1 MTGELHDCDGTPASP
16 VRQPL
21 TDPLT
26 LDVGAG
32 TAVKHPGALR
42 LDRSREAAPH
52 VVADVDRG
60 GLPFRGGAFETV
72 GAYDVVEH
80 VEDLVAFVEEAHRVL
95 KPGGRLLVT
104 TPHFSC
110 ANAYTDPTH
119 RRALGLRSF
128 DYFADGHPLAYYSR
142 ARFRVRAATL
152 LFEGALLG
160 RLLSH
165 LARRWPRFYERRLAW
180 VFPAWFMYFEL
191 EAVK

>member
-1 MTGELHDCDGTPASP
+1 MTGERRGCDGTPASLA
-16 VRQPL
+16 RQPL

-32 TAVKHPGALR
+32 TAVNHPGAVR
-42 LDRSREAAPH
+42 LDRAREAKPH
-52 VVADVDRG
+52 VVANVDRG
-60 GLPFRGGAFETV
+60 GLPFRCDAFETV

-128 DYFADGHPLAYYSR
+128 DYFGDGHSLAYYSR

-180 VFPAWFMYFEL
+180 VFPAWFLYFEL
-191 EAVK
+191 EALK

>member
-1 MTGELHDCDGTPASP
+1 MTGERRDRGGIPTSS

-21 TDPLT
+21 TDALT

-32 TAVKHPGALR
+32 TAVRHPGAVR
-42 LDRSREAAPH
+42 LDRARQATPH

-60 GLPFRGGAFETV
+60 GLPFRSNAFETV

-80 VEDLVAFVEEAHRVL
+80 VEDLVAFVEEVHRVL

-104 TPHFSC
+104 TPHYSC
-110 ANAYTDPTH
+110 ANAHTDPTH

-128 DYFADGHPLAYYSR
+128 DYFADGHSLAYYSR
-142 ARFRVRAATL
+142 ARFRVRTATL
-152 LFEGALLG
+152 FFEGAVLG
-160 RLLSH
+160 RLLSRM
-165 LARRWPRFYERRLAW
+165 ARRWPRFYERRLAW
-180 VFPAWFMYFEL
+180 VFPAWFLYFEL